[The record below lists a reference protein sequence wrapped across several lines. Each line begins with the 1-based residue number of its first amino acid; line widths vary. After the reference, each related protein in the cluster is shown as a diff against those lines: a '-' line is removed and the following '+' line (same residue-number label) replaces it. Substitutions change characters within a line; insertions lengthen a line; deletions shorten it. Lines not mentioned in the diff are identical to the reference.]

1 MTHVF
6 DRFFCRH
13 ERVELVFHFPS
24 VVAVVVALVPFLEAQ
39 LVSSWSC
46 RHYSRVFLLFP
57 LVESEYSCVYS
68 YREMVVV
75 MCLGHSNDCRLFGT
89 AIVLELS
96 ATYIVYSTGVV

>member
-1 MTHVF
+1 
-6 DRFFCRH
+6 
-13 ERVELVFHFPS
+13 VFHFPS
-24 VVAVVVALVPFLEAQ
+24 VVAVVVAVVPFLEAQ
-39 LVSSWSC
+39 LVSSWFC
-46 RHYSRVFLLFP
+46 RHYSRVFLFP

-75 MCLGHSNDCRLFGT
+75 MCLGHSNDCRLSGA